1 MTLLDSFC
9 LKISYFVP
17 LTFTCELLF
26 FINLVIFFRCFFA
39 GVLRSLIDAVKV
51 GSSVKALCEKGDKL
65 LAQGT
70 EQVQN

>member
-1 MTLLDSFC
+1 MKLSNFA
-9 LKISYFVP
+9 P
-17 LTFTCELLF
+17 LTFIYIFINIF
-26 FINLVIFFRCFFA
+26 FINLVFLRCFFA

-70 EQVQN
+70 EQVQNLVGQ